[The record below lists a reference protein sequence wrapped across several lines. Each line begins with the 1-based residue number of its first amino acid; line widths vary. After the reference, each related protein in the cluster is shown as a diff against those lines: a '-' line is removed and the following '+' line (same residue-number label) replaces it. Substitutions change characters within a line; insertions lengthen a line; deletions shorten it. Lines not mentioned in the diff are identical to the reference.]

1 MYVGYK
7 FTNYKIHNKAPMT
20 QINAYLTFN
29 GNCQE
34 AMTFYQNCFGGELIL
49 QTVGES
55 PLAEQM
61 PAKMHNHIIHA
72 SLTNGT
78 LVMFAADKMDK
89 SRTVKGNTVS
99 LIINCRSEEEIR
111 AYYER
116 LSTDG
121 EATQPLEDTF
131 WGALSGGLTDKF
143 GIRWVLN
150 FARRQSMKIVI
161 NQN

>member
-1 MYVGYK
+1 
-7 FTNYKIHNKAPMT
+7 MT

-29 GNCQE
+29 GNCRE
-34 AMTFYQNCFGGELIL
+34 AMTFYQTCFGGELII

-61 PAKMHNHIIHA
+61 PAKMHNHIVHA

-78 LVMFAADKMDK
+78 LVLMAADKMDK
-89 SRTVKGNTVS
+89 SRHVKGNAVS
-99 LIINCRSEEEIR
+99 LMINCRSEEELR
-111 AYYER
+111 TYFTR

-121 EATQPLEDTF
+121 EVSLPLEDTF
-131 WGALSGGLTDKF
+131 WGALFGGLTDKF
-143 GIRWVLN
+143 GTRWLLN